1 MRLFQLD
8 IKRFASLEEYRQGLL
23 KHMNLSFKIMKE
35 HCFIVKTKEEALGL
49 ITISVLQK
57 KWIRNLIPI

>member
-8 IKRFASLEEYRQGLL
+8 IKRSASLEGYRQGLL
-23 KHMNLSFKIMKE
+23 KHMNLNFKIMKE
-35 HCFIVKTKEEALGL
+35 HYFIVKTKEEALGL